1 MRRVEV
7 RRMRTTRKRF
17 VTIAL
22 AASAAIV
29 CSGCPALM
37 VPSLA
42 YQGYKYTHKKDQPA
56 ATASTASSTESAT
69 AHSKKTKTAQTAN
82 STTAP
87 PPKIPDS
94 DIE

>member
-1 MRRVEV
+1 
-7 RRMRTTRKRF
+7 MRTTLKSF

-22 AASAAIV
+22 AAGAAIV

-37 VPSLA
+37 LPGLA
-42 YQGYKYTHKKDQPA
+42 YSGYQYTHKKDQPA
-56 ATASTASSTESAT
+56 ATASTTSSTESAT
-69 AHSKKTKTAQTAN
+69 AHSKKTKTAQTAK